1 MHACIYAHMFRGV
14 CVNIYACVWGVI
26 HVRTLKVRCFRQH
39 ACTALHTAC
48 TVSCPCTH
56 ILRTKAAVNNTET
69 QGKCCQSSS
78 ASLCT
83 GLKVILSHCAFVN
96 LSLLPNF
103 APFSHWVAGPQI
115 LMTHNLRNCG
125 RCSWDTGFDSR
136 HWSRAESRGE
146 GKSRHITVSH
156 TLMDSQDHCRKY
168 SGGTLVKH

>member
-1 MHACIYAHMFRGV
+1 MCEYICMCLGCDTCAYIKSEVFQAACMYRITYGMHC
-14 CVNIYACVWGVI
+14 
-26 HVRTLKVRCFRQH
+26 
-39 ACTALHTAC
+39 
-48 TVSCPCTH
+48 VSCPCTH

-78 ASLCT
+78 ASLYT